1 MKKLLTFVLALSM
14 VASTCLYAQ
23 AVKKNKPKA
32 EENAEEPGTL
42 LVYACTPGLIRWIQL
57 IQTDTKLAPSFIE
70 DGGSYYAGEAVSG
83 GSYKCTFVE
92 SEPFSAAKIIYFYEY
107 GLGLPNEFDFVLPKE
122 KDKIIYLV
130 FKNYDGTEADAKIY
144 GDVFWIRN
152 KTPEEKAKI
161 VKEVE
166 LKHRKKAVKKMRIKY
181 SKTKWE
187 PLLKEELE
195 KIENLQKKLKKGED
209 LGDEE

>member
-32 EENAEEPGTL
+32 DEPETL
-42 LVYACTPGLIRWIQL
+42 LVYGCSPWEVEYISF
-57 IQTDTKLAPSFIE
+57 IQTDTNLAPSFIRYDDE
-70 DGGSYYAGEAVSG
+70 DYYYGEAVSG
-83 GSYKCTFVE
+83 GSYKCTSSRVFNHDNDTT
-92 SEPFSAAKIIYFYEY
+92 YYNY
-107 GLGLPNEFDFVLPKE
+107 CGLGLPTEFDFVLPKE
-122 KDKIIYLV
+122 KGKIIYLG
-130 FKNYDGTEADAKIY
+130 FKNYDGAEATEEIY
-144 GDVFWIRN
+144 KDTLLKSN
-152 KTPEEKAKI
+152 KSPEKKAKLL
-161 VKEVE
+161 KEDE
-166 LKHRKKAVKKMRIKY
+166 LEVRKKAVKSMLRKY
-181 SKTKWE
+181 RKSKWK

>member
-32 EENAEEPGTL
+32 EANTEEPDTL
-42 LVYACTPGLIRWIQL
+42 LFYGCTVWPISSIYF
-57 IQTDTKLAPSFIE
+57 IQTDTSLPPSFYQS
-70 DGGSYYAGEAVSG
+70 DGGNYYYGEAISG
-83 GSYKCTFVE
+83 SSYKCTF
-92 SEPFSAAKIIYFYEY
+92 AKIYIANTIYFNEY
-107 GLGLPNEFDFVLPKE
+107 GLGLPNGFDFVLPKE
-122 KDKIIYLV
+122 KDKIIYLG
-130 FKNYDGTEADAKIY
+130 FKNYDGAEATEEIY
-144 GDVFWIRN
+144 KQSLLYRN
-152 KTPEEKAKI
+152 RSPEYKAKLL
-161 VKEVE
+161 KEDE
-166 LKHRKKAVKKMRIKY
+166 LAVREKAVKSMRRKY
-181 SKTKWE
+181 RKTKWE

>member
-32 EENAEEPGTL
+32 DEPETL
-42 LVYACTPGLIRWIQL
+42 LFYACSPWDVEDIRF
-57 IQTDTKLAPSFIE
+57 IQTDTKLAPSFIKYDDE
-70 DGGSYYAGEAVSG
+70 MYYYGEAVSG
-83 GSYKCTFVE
+83 GSYKCTFARV
-92 SEPFSAAKIIYFYEY
+92 FNYDNNTIYFSDC
-107 GLGLPNEFDFVLPKE
+107 GLGLPTGFDFVLPKE
-122 KDKIIYLV
+122 KDKIIYLG
-130 FKNYDGTEADAKIY
+130 FKNYDGAEATEEIY
-144 GDVFWIRN
+144 KQSLLYRN
-152 KTPEEKAKI
+152 RSPEYKAKLL
-161 VKEVE
+161 KEDE
-166 LKHRKKAVKKMRIKY
+166 LAVREKAVKSMRRKY
-181 SKTKWE
+181 RKTKWE

>member
-42 LVYACTPGLIRWIQL
+42 LVYGCSPWKVEYISF
-57 IQTDTKLAPSFIE
+57 IQTDTKLAPSFIRYNDKE
-70 DGGSYYAGEAVSG
+70 YYYGEAVSG
-83 GSYKCTFVE
+83 GSYKCTFSRVFNYDNNT
-92 SEPFSAAKIIYFYEY
+92 SYFNYC
-107 GLGLPNEFDFVLPKE
+107 GLGLPTEFDFVLPKE
-122 KDKIIYLV
+122 KGKIIYLG
-130 FKNYDGTEADAKIY
+130 FKNYDGAEATEEIYKDALLKI
-144 GDVFWIRN
+144 N
-152 KTPEEKAKI
+152 KSPEKKAKLL
-161 VKEVE
+161 KEDE
-166 LKHRKKAVKKMRIKY
+166 LASRGRAVYSMLRKYR
-181 SKTKWE
+181 KTKWE
-187 PLLKEELE
+187 PLLNEELE

>member
-42 LVYACTPGLIRWIQL
+42 LVYACTPWKFDQICF

-70 DGGSYYAGEAVSG
+70 DKGSYYAGEAVSG
-83 GSYKCTFVE
+83 GSYKCTFVK
-92 SEPFSAAKIIYFYEY
+92 SERFSAARIIYFFEY
-107 GLGLPNEFDFVLPKE
+107 GLGLPNGFDFVLPKE
-122 KDKIIYLV
+122 KDKIIYLG
-130 FKNYDGTEADAKIY
+130 FKNYDGTEADAKIW
-144 GDVFWIRN
+144 GDTFLTRN
-152 KTPEEKAKI
+152 KTPEEMAKLL
-161 VKEVE
+161 KEYE
-166 LKHRKKAVKKMRIKY
+166 LNQRKGAVKKMRIKY

>member
-32 EENAEEPGTL
+32 DEPETL
-42 LVYACTPGLIRWIQL
+42 LVYGCSPWKVEYISF
-57 IQTDTKLAPSFIE
+57 IQTDTKLAPSFIRY
-70 DGGSYYAGEAVSG
+70 DDKDYYYGEAVSG
-83 GSYKCTFVE
+83 GSYKCTLSRVFNHDN
-92 SEPFSAAKIIYFYEY
+92 KTHYYNHC
-107 GLGLPNEFDFVLPKE
+107 GLGLPTEFDFVLPKE
-122 KDKIIYLV
+122 KGKIIYLG
-130 FKNYDGTEADAKIY
+130 FKNYDGAEATEEIYKDALLK
-144 GDVFWIRN
+144 RN
-152 KTPEEKAKI
+152 KSPEKKAKLL
-161 VKEVE
+161 KEDE
-166 LKHRKKAVKKMRIKY
+166 LEVRKKAVKSMLRKY
-181 SKTKWE
+181 RKTKWE

>member
-42 LVYACTPGLIRWIQL
+42 LVYGCSPWKVEYISF
-57 IQTDTKLAPSFIE
+57 IQTDTKLAPSFIRYNDKE
-70 DGGSYYAGEAVSG
+70 YYYGEAVSG
-83 GSYKCTFVE
+83 GSYKCTFSRVFNYDNNT
-92 SEPFSAAKIIYFYEY
+92 SYFNYC
-107 GLGLPNEFDFVLPKE
+107 GLGLPTEFDFVLPKE
-122 KDKIIYLV
+122 KGKIIYLG
-130 FKNYDGTEADAKIY
+130 FKNYDGAEATEEIYKDALLK
-144 GDVFWIRN
+144 RN
-152 KTPEEKAKI
+152 KSPEKKAKLL
-161 VKEVE
+161 KEDE
-166 LKHRKKAVKKMRIKY
+166 LASRGRAVYSMLRKYR
-181 SKTKWE
+181 KTKWE
-187 PLLKEELE
+187 PLLNEELE

>member
-32 EENAEEPGTL
+32 DEPETL
-42 LVYACTPGLIRWIQL
+42 LVYACTPWWIEYISF
-57 IQTDTKLAPSFIE
+57 IQTDTKLAPSFIKYDDE
-70 DGGSYYAGEAVSG
+70 DYYYGEAVSG
-83 GSYKCTFVE
+83 GSYKCTFSRV
-92 SEPFSAAKIIYFYEY
+92 FNHDNKTHYYNY
-107 GLGLPNEFDFVLPKE
+107 CGLGLPTEFDFVLPKE
-122 KDKIIYLV
+122 KGKIIYLG
-130 FKNYDGTEADAKIY
+130 FKNYDGAEATEEIY
-144 GDVFWIRN
+144 KNTLLKRN
-152 KTPEEKAKI
+152 KSPEKKAKLL
-161 VKEVE
+161 KEDE
-166 LKHRKKAVKKMRIKY
+166 LEVRKKAVKSMLRKY
-181 SKTKWE
+181 RKTKWE

>member
-32 EENAEEPGTL
+32 DEPETL
-42 LVYACTPGLIRWIQL
+42 LVYGCTPWWIEYISF
-57 IQTDTKLAPSFIE
+57 IQTDTKLAPSFIKYDDE
-70 DGGSYYAGEAVSG
+70 DYYYGEAVSG
-83 GSYKCTFVE
+83 GSYKCTFSRV
-92 SEPFSAAKIIYFYEY
+92 FNHDNNTTYYNY
-107 GLGLPNEFDFVLPKE
+107 CGLGLPTEFDFVLPKE
-122 KDKIIYLV
+122 KGKIIYLG
-130 FKNYDGTEADAKIY
+130 FKNYDGAEATEEIY
-144 GDVFWIRN
+144 KDTLLKRN
-152 KTPEEKAKI
+152 KSPEKKAKLL
-161 VKEVE
+161 KEDE
-166 LKHRKKAVKKMRIKY
+166 LEVRKKAVKSMLRKY
-181 SKTKWE
+181 RKTKWE